1 MDDIGRMVGVV
12 EHAKRPKISH
22 ARMDEQQP
30 SSSSSHQSAMDNNND
45 NVILIPSKPRNRL
58 ELIDMIAVEIDA
70 PDCRTLVPL
79 LSKMLPL
86 PKTMCHVKRV
96 RKTHGGKR
104 AMILMEQVH
113 LRTPEDE
120 RNTPTTGT
128 VDVREMASQQVKDI
142 VCDYDTHTLHLAQV
156 PKYGPHTR
164 EYQERWT
171 KEYWPVVIM
180 MPDKMTMRERHEI
193 DAAEGRIM
201 RQHMNTVRALAKA
214 AQQGGIQN
222 ACIIVN
228 PVTNTIVGSG
238 VDESQEHPLK
248 HPIFNAV
255 QEVADWQQS
264 TWYQTEDTAASG
276 TTTSARNNSRKQS
289 TLKKILNHPCA
300 LDTGDRAGH
309 ADLPPYLCTGYDCYV
324 LHEPCTM
331 CAMALVH
338 SRLRRI
344 VYSIEDDQGILSSGS
359 TYHSSSSD
367 EDKALRLHALKS
379 LNHHFLVY
387 QIPHGAS

>member
-1 MDDIGRMVGVV
+1 MDDNGRMVAVV

-22 ARMDEQQP
+22 ARMDDEQP
-30 SSSSSHQSAMDNNND
+30 SSSSHQSAIDNTNSI
-45 NVILIPSKPRNRL
+45 ILIPSKPRNRL

-79 LSKMLPL
+79 LSKLLPL

-104 AMILMEQVH
+104 AMILIERIH
-113 LRTPEDE
+113 LKTIPDDDDQTNASPRA
-120 RNTPTTGT
+120 
-128 VDVREMASQQVKDI
+128 DVREMARQQVKDI
-142 VCDYDTHTLHLAQV
+142 VSKYDTHTLHLARV

-201 RQHMNTVRALAKA
+201 RQHMNTVRALAS
-214 AQQGGIQN
+214 QQRGIQN

-238 VDESQEHPLK
+238 VDGSEEHPLK

-264 TWYQTEDTAASG
+264 TWYHTDD
-276 TTTSARNNSRKQS
+276 TTSSPQKQS
-289 TLKKILNHPCA
+289 TLKKVLNQPCA

-344 VYSIEDDQGILSSGS
+344 IYSIEDANGVLSSGS
-359 TYHSSSSD
+359 HQHHV
-367 EDKALRLHALKS
+367 RLHALKS

-387 QIPHGAS
+387 RIRDGAS